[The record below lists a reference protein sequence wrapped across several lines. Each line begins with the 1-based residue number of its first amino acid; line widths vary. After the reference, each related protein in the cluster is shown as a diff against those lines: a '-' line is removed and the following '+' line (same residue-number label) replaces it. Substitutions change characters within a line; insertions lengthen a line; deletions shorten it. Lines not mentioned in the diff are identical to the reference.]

1 MAQDDQNQKNQEQGE
16 IETPKKCPPC
26 PPKGLPGWMGTF
38 TDLAILLLTFFVL
51 LLSFCQTE
59 TEKYEA
65 ALGSIRNAFG
75 GNVLRHGEVIQEGK
89 SPDDA
94 PTMLDSEQPVQPFP
108 IDFLTTEGILERHEI
123 NRESDEQLREMR
135 NDLYQFE
142 LSENVEVYEM
152 PEGIRVKVNDVILF
166 KEGSIE
172 PDNISI
178 EIYEKLV
185 NMLTDRDWTIY
196 VEGHA
201 SIGEKSIDGEKD
213 AFELSSDRAVAVSRS
228 LARRGVRPDRI
239 ITVSFGDSQP
249 VEVSSQSYQ
258 RNQSMSRRVEFSIRK
273 KYINEGGHRVRSR

>member
-1 MAQDDQNQKNQEQGE
+1 MAQDDQNQKSQEQGE
-16 IETPKKCPPC
+16 MDTPKKCPPC

-201 SIGEKSIDGEKD
+201 SIGEKSIDGTRD

-228 LARRGVRPDRI
+228 LARRGIRPDRI

-249 VEVSSQSYQ
+249 VEVSSNNYQ
-258 RNQSMSRRVEFSIRK
+258 QNQSMSRRVEFSIRK